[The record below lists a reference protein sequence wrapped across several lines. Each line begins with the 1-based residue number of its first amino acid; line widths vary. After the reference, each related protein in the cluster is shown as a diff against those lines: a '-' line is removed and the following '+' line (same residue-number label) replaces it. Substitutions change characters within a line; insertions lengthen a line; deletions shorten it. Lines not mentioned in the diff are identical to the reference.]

1 MSNLAWDCRGENHL
15 GLNLVVSCFPAK
27 RVVPS
32 VGKSDCAAT
41 LVIPCRWY
49 KYGRRQ
55 RRIFFGYTA
64 FAGLGL
70 LFLAMIIG
78 FIMYGLHS
86 GISESAGSLGGS
98 AKGFMVSTP
107 NRQELE

>member
-1 MSNLAWDCRGENHL
+1 MHVNASRRTSSIA
-15 GLNLVVSCFPAK
+15 
-27 RVVPS
+27 
-32 VGKSDCAAT
+32 
-41 LVIPCRWY
+41 CRWY

-78 FIMYGLHS
+78 FILYGLHS
-86 GISESAGSLGGS
+86 GKSESAGSLGAS
-98 AKGFMVSTP
+98 AAKGFMVRTP
-107 NRQELE
+107 KQTGDSIDKSQ